1 MCVESLAT
9 SITDLFPR
17 QLRKPGAR
25 ELLVLAIAV
34 ICFLL
39 GLPLVTEV
47 SREKHMHVFYGIPIF
62 PLFLSML

>member
-1 MCVESLAT
+1 MQQFVCVESLAT

-25 ELLVLAIAV
+25 ELLVLAIAAF
-34 ICFLL
+34 CFLL

-47 SREKHMHVFYGIPIF
+47 SRNKHVY
-62 PLFLSML
+62 LVYDVNTRT